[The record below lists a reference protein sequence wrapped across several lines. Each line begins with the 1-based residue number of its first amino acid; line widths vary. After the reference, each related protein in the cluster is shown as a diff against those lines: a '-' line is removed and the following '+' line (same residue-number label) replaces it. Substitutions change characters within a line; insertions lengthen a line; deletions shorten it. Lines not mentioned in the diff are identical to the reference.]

1 VNWRRPDG
9 ECSDP
14 TSPLRM
20 AISLSP
26 VCPTPV
32 DAAILGAVKKPVKHG
47 PRGLPGGE
55 QPEESRSIPVSR
67 IYSGKWNNLGL
78 LVIP

>member
-1 VNWRRPDG
+1 MIAALSNGIEQSNDVNWRRPDG

-47 PRGLPGGE
+47 SKGITW
-55 QPEESRSIPVSR
+55 QP
-67 IYSGKWNNLGL
+67 NLGR
-78 LVIP
+78 VMQNHA